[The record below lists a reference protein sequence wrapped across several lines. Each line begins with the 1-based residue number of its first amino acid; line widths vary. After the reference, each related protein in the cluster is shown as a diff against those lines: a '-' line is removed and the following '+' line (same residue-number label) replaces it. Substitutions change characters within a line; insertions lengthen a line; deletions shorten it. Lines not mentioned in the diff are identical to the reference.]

1 MKRTALIHIIAGF
14 AAAVLSVASCTKTD
28 IGGAGWEQT
37 GFAFK
42 TETAGYASGN
52 SLDSDDSAPESIQ
65 ACIFRNGRLS
75 EIHTGLEPAGG
86 SCFLKLNE
94 KSGMM
99 YLLADAEEILDLES
113 LRGQDIS
120 EDEWLATVIG
130 GSEAVKYMTGAVDL
144 GGISGSDGTIQA
156 VLTRGV
162 ARFDLEIYS
171 SVSLSVERIRFSGVM
186 QDAYL
191 FPMDPV
197 RTPAGS
203 AADDFTVDF
212 AEPLE
217 NGTAGIAYFYEQANP
232 DFSVTV
238 TCTVDGVP
246 REKTAALPETVRRN
260 TVYSIIVSK
269 DASSADITVEVV
281 EWNGG
286 GSADL
291 LPDFGT
297 PITVDADRS
306 GLPEG
311 VDVSGNG
318 TVVTLP
324 YTDVDFVLALDCSE
338 ELECIS
344 EPCDGLSVEAVT
356 EADGVT
362 GTNMFRIRKDWWR
375 PGVSE
380 RTVVLQL
387 RRKGLEHAYPDD
399 TVSLLLTGNPT
410 GLSGM
415 MDFTH
420 GSAYDFGRYVDNE
433 LGSFYVPDGKR
444 ISVEFPEGEYP
455 WVMLD
460 ATGDASG
467 RVRVLGGWKPNDHT
481 ADGRV
486 QSATIVLCD
495 EADGGRRE
503 EYTVSRRNWGLPV
516 TYLNGIWW
524 CKYNA
529 MGNSKDF
536 GDQILS
542 SEDPAA
548 MAGMTV
554 YEYLGVCSPQEYFD
568 LWKWE
573 YQGESGIGLEV
584 KDIDGVAKLDGFRSD
599 ISVHMNTL
607 DPHVLAPDGY
617 EVPSFDDFGRIFS
630 STDGGYIWIMWDGS
644 HRSPWNGGTVIQ
656 RRNKRRNDV
665 TVGTLA
671 LDDLFYMAMYS
682 NDASGHEPLVW
693 YGAGA
698 QWNDSGVKH
707 AHYNSILFTVY
718 SPEKKGWYF
727 NGGMN
732 AYYIA
737 QNGAGNNDTR
747 ILRFKKS
754 DVEYIIQ
761 E

>member
-1 MKRTALIHIIAGF
+1 MFKWIPAIAGT
-14 AAAVLSVASCTKTD
+14 AISVLSFSSCTREEL
-28 IGGAGWEQT
+28 GGVDT
-37 GFAFK
+37 GQHSYTLK
-42 TETAGYASGN
+42 TEIAGYVSGN
-52 SLDSDDSAPESIQ
+52 SENADDAGLKDIQ
-65 ACIFRNGRLS
+65 ACIFRGGRLS
-75 EIHTGLEPAGG
+75 EIHAPEKTGEAYSLR
-86 SCFLKLNE
+86 LTE
-94 KSGMM
+94 KTGTM
-99 YLLADAEEILDLES
+99 YVLADALDILDAEQF
-113 LRGQDIS
+113 RGQDIS
-120 EDEWLATVIG
+120 EDEWLAAVTG
-130 GSEAVKYMTGAVDL
+130 GGEAVRYFTGKVDL
-144 GGISGSDGTIQA
+144 DMLSGDTWTIPA
-156 VLTRGV
+156 VLTRSV

-171 SVSLSVERIRFSGVM
+171 SADLSVNRITFAGVM
-186 QDAYL
+186 QDAYI
-191 FPMDPV
+191 FPCDPV

-203 AADDFTVDF
+203 AAEDFTVDF
-212 AEPLE
+212 AEPQKQSI
-217 NGTAGIAYFYEQANP
+217 AGIAYFYGQANP
-232 DFSVTV
+232 DFSVNVSYTV
-238 TCTVDGVP
+238 GGVT
-246 REKTAALPETVRRN
+246 REKKAALPAVIRRN
-260 TVYSIIVSK
+260 TVYSVIIRK
-269 DASSADITVEVV
+269 DVSSADITLEVV
-281 EWNGG
+281 EWNNG
-286 GSADL
+286 GSVDL
-291 LPDFGT
+291 TPDFHM
-297 PITVDADRS
+297 PITVDMEKSSIPD
-306 GLPEG
+306 G
-311 VDVSGNG
+311 VSVSSDGR
-318 TVVTLP
+318 VVILP
-324 YTDVDFVLALDCSE
+324 YTDVDFVLALDSRD
-338 ELECIS
+338 ELECITD
-344 EPCDGLSVEAVT
+344 PGDGLSVDLMT

-362 GTNMFRIRKDWWR
+362 GTNMFRLRKEWWR
-375 PGVSE
+375 LGVGE
-380 RTVVLQL
+380 RTVTLQL
-387 RRKGLEHAYPDD
+387 KRKGLESAYPDD
-399 TVSLLLTGNPT
+399 AITLVLTGNPT
-410 GLSGM
+410 GISGM
-415 MDFTH
+415 MDFNA
-420 GSAYDFGRYVDNE
+420 GYRYDFGRYADNE
-433 LGSFYVPDGKR
+433 LGSLYLPDGKAV
-444 ISVEFPEGEYP
+444 SVEFPEGEYA
-455 WVMLD
+455 WIKLD
-460 ATGDASG
+460 DTGDVSG
-467 RVRVLGGWKPNDHT
+467 RVRVIGGWKPNDRT

-486 QSATIVLCD
+486 QSATIVLYD

-503 EYTVSRRNWGLPV
+503 EYTISRRNWGLPV

-548 MAGMTV
+548 MAGKTV
-554 YEYLGVCSPQEYFD
+554 YEYLESCSPQEYFN